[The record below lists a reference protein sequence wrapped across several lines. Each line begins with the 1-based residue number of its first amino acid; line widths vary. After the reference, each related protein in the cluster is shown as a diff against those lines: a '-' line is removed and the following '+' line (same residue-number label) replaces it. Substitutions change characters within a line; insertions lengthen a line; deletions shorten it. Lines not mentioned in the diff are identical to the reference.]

1 MGRTGGK
8 VAKSGLGG
16 SLLKMQKKKSAVKT
30 TDIQSSAGR
39 HVSARDGGDASV
51 ALASYLEGSSLD
63 DFLASAVL
71 ANREFTAVRESILIM
86 EEDPGA
92 IVIDRDQM
100 LAPEMSFTEMK
111 VPRRPSWDASTTPD
125 ELNRK
130 EKESFM
136 AWRRDIALLEESS
149 ADLEVTPFEKNLE
162 VWRQLWHVRE
172 RSDVMVQIVDARN
185 PLFYRSDDLDA
196 YAKEGDVARRT
207 LLVINKS
214 DFLDERQRTVW
225 GNYFTKQN
233 IEFVFF
239 SAKNAQDEIDEL
251 AKQQRLLKR
260 EEGEDN
266 AFTDEEDEDEDE
278 DDEDEDESDG
288 AEDAES
294 EHAAAAEGAA
304 ADVAAVSEAEAD
316 EKSSAYP
323 LLSRVELL
331 AYLDAIAAVML
342 EEIGERTKD
351 KGLIKFGMVGFPNV
365 GKSSVINALL
375 GASTYLHKTQRVAVG
390 ATPGKTKHFQ
400 TLILSDKIMLCD
412 CPGLV
417 FPSFVNSKAEMY
429 CCGVLPISQLRDHIG
444 PCQLMCHRIP
454 KRVFERTYGMKIV
467 TRKAAKDTDV
477 VEVYALLEAFARLR
491 GYSTSGKGGPDTSR
505 AARDLLR
512 DYVNGRL
519 RFCHAPPNADED
531 PEVFD
536 IHYLA
541 LQQFPDLAEEEL
553 VGAGGDGDGGDE
565 AAAESAL
572 DESLD
577 FDRAVQEDKRLVVS
591 KRLKKHGKKG
601 RKGRDK
607 NPYEDSDLPTGA
619 AAVHINQGGK
629 KRTNPRERYN
639 L

>member
-1 MGRTGGK
+1 M
-8 VAKSGLGG
+8 
-16 SLLKMQKKKSAVKT
+16 LL
-30 TDIQSSAGR
+30 
-39 HVSARDGGDASV
+39 
-51 ALASYLEGSSLD
+51 
-63 DFLASAVL
+63 
-71 ANREFTAVRESILIM
+71 
-86 EEDPGA
+86 
-92 IVIDRDQM
+92 
-100 LAPEMSFTEMK
+100 
-111 VPRRPSWDASTTPD
+111 
-125 ELNRK
+125 
-130 EKESFM
+130 
-136 AWRRDIALLEESS
+136 IAFAAFS
-149 ADLEVTPFEKNLE
+149 PC
-162 VWRQLWHVRE
+162 
-172 RSDVMVQIVDARN
+172 
-185 PLFYRSDDLDA
+185 
-196 YAKEGDVARRT
+196 
-207 LLVINKS
+207 
-214 DFLDERQRTVW
+214 RTVW

-251 AKQQRLLKR
+251 AKQERLLR
-260 EEGEDN
+260 HEEEESNSFTEEED
-266 AFTDEEDEDEDE
+266 DEEDESSD
-278 DDEDEDESDG
+278 DDEQVVAS
-288 AEDAES
+288 AEDA
-294 EHAAAAEGAA
+294 
-304 ADVAAVSEAEAD
+304 DRKNDTTVDTAAVAETESD
-316 EKSSAYP
+316 EQKSSAYP
-323 LLSRVELL
+323 LLSRVDLL
-331 AYLDAIAAVML
+331 AYLDTIAAVVL
-342 EEIGERTKD
+342 GEVGERSKD

-444 PCQLMCHRIP
+444 PCQLMCYRIP

-467 TRKAAKDTDV
+467 TRKAATDTDV

-491 GYSTSGKGGPDTSR
+491 GYNTSGKGGPDTSR

-519 RFCHAPPNADED
+519 RFCHAPPNVDED
-531 PEVFD
+531 PDVFD

-541 LQQFPDLAEEEL
+541 LQQFPDLADEEL
-553 VGAGGDGDGGDE
+553 AGAGGDDGT
-565 AAAESAL
+565 AAATATAETAL

-601 RKGRDK
+601 RKARDK